1 MVFKQGLV
9 LEAANDLSSLLFP
22 TKTSVLR
29 RTMPHT
35 SSKGSRRYST
45 PASRRVLFH
54 SSLVLV
60 GVPAYVPFSMFLPA
74 QGEPIFSPH
83 ATNLTDGRSRA
94 VSMYSGISLPSL
106 LLKELHDKTFLR
118 RCGGILPNSYL
129 HGNELSAHPCPFPRP
144 VHVLC

>member
-1 MVFKQGLV
+1 
-9 LEAANDLSSLLFP
+9 
-22 TKTSVLR
+22 
-29 RTMPHT
+29 MPFT
-35 SSKGSRRYST
+35 PSEGSWRYST
-45 PASRRVLFH
+45 PAFVRVPFH
-54 SSLVLV
+54 SSLMFVEFHT
-60 GVPAYVPFSMFLPA
+60 YVPFSMFLPA

-129 HGNELSAHPCPFPRP
+129 HGNK
-144 VHVLC
+144 